1 MTDFDSLF
9 TATSLFSLQGSVA
22 AALLV
27 PNGLGKLLGD
37 GFVPWRKWVAFV
49 VAMLLAFAG
58 AAIAEGDAVKW
69 LVALFNGFMVF
80 MAAMGINEGAPRVA
94 GRPDGTAAVPT
105 GERFFASWI
114 RPSGTGIA

>member
-1 MTDFDSLF
+1 MSDFDSLF

-27 PNGLGKLLGD
+27 PNGLGKLFGD
-37 GFVPWRKWVAFV
+37 GFARWRKWVAFA
-49 VAMLLAFAG
+49 VAMVLAFAG

-69 LVALFNGFMVF
+69 LVALFNGFLVF
-80 MAAMGINEGAPRVA
+80 TAAMGVNEGAPRVA
-94 GRPDGTAAVPT
+94 GQRRAAPG
-105 GERFFASWI
+105 GERFFASWL